1 MRHRLA
7 RIALAAALSLIF
19 SATHAAPCA
28 GFSDV
33 QDTDSFCREIEWL
46 KNRSITLGCPA
57 ATPSYCPGEAVNRA
71 TMALFLN
78 RLGNALTP
86 QLEFVETALGVV
98 DPDASPSLCATVQI
112 ASVPYPRQA
121 LVSVAFGGQS
131 AGDLGY
137 AARPMV
143 STDNGTT
150 WNPVTAP
157 ANDIRESVV
166 GAAWTNTAT
175 AGIYPIPAAQA
186 VRFAVG
192 IARYSGTADFAQAR
206 CQVTANVMNR
216 NGTSSPFDG
225 Q

>member
-1 MRHRLA
+1 MRRCLLPTLVA
-7 RIALAAALSLIF
+7 GVLTLGCGAAL
-19 SATHAAPCA
+19 AAPCA
-28 GFSDV
+28 GFTDV
-33 QDTDSFCREIEWL
+33 QDTDPFCREVEWL

-57 ATPSYCPGEAVNRA
+57 ATPSYCPGDAVNRA
-71 TMALFLN
+71 SMALFLN
-78 RLGNALTP
+78 RLGTALTP
-86 QLEFVETALGVV
+86 RLEFVEAALGAV
-98 DPDASPSLCATVQI
+98 DPDGSPSLCPTVQI
-112 ASVPYPRQA
+112 ASATYPRQA

-150 WNPVTAP
+150 WNPVTTP

-175 AGIYPIPAAQA
+175 TGIYAIPAAQA

-192 IARYSGTADFAQAR
+192 VARYTGTADFTQAR
-206 CQVTANVMNR
+206 CHVTANVMNA
-216 NGTSSPFDG
+216 NGTSTPFDG